1 MSLEI
6 LFIPFIIAMFF
17 IIVYLYTRKETKT
30 CKKQCKK
37 PIQKKYKSCREN
49 FEQSKEIEK
58 FKEDWSSTEDNS
70 CKAKPLVCP
79 VGAYCPSTGL
89 TEPQDCPEGY
99 YCPNTF
105 SQPIICP
112 FGYYCPKICLR
123 EDYYP
128 KICLREDYCSFCNT
142 YFTM

>member
-1 MSLEI
+1 MSSSKI
-6 LFIPFIIAMFF
+6 CTSDPGNFCSSQDV
-17 IIVYLYTRKETKT
+17 IV
-30 CKKQCKK
+30 
-37 PIQKKYKSCREN
+37 QKC
-49 FEQSKEIEK
+49 
-58 FKEDWSSTEDNS
+58 
-70 CKAKPLVCP
+70 PL
-79 VGAYCPSTGL
+79 GSYCPNKNM